1 MTSYDSPQGYLENE
15 QNFQQQRVQ
24 QASPLELTCIL
35 YEGAI
40 QAVEQAQVF
49 LKRGEILARGRSI
62 ARVQGILM
70 ELTESLD
77 RKNGGDFAARLG
89 LLYDYMLRKLNEAHT
104 QQNLQPLVEVRQLL
118 ADLLSAWREIA
129 PETSV
134 VGFTDVADAENVRS
148 RLDLAV

>member
-129 PETSV
+129 PEPSV
-134 VGFTDVADAENVRS
+134 VVLTDVAGAENAAS

>member
-40 QAVEQAQVF
+40 QAVEQAQIF

-89 LLYDYMLRKLNEAHT
+89 LLYDYMLGKLNEAHT

-118 ADLLSAWREIA
+118 ADLLSAWRQIA

-134 VGFTDVADAENVRS
+134 GGFIDVAAAENADS

>member
-1 MTSYDSPQGYLENE
+1 MTSYSSPQGYLETE

-77 RKNGGDFAARLG
+77 RKKGGDFAARLG
-89 LLYDYMLRKLNEAHT
+89 LLYDYMLGKLNEAHS

-118 ADLLSAWREIA
+118 MDLLSAWRQIA
-129 PETSV
+129 PESSPN
-134 VGFTDVADAENVRS
+134 GLAKGGSSESADI
-148 RLDLAV
+148 RLDLAG

>member
-1 MTSYDSPQGYLENE
+1 MINYDSPQGYLENE

-24 QASPLELTCIL
+24 QASSLELTCIL

-40 QAVEQAQVF
+40 QALEQAQVF

-62 ARVQGILM
+62 ARAQGILL

-77 RKNGGDFAARLG
+77 RKKGGDFAARIG
-89 LLYDYMLRKLNEAHT
+89 LLYDYMLGKLNEAHT
-104 QQNLQPLVEVRQLL
+104 QQNLQLLVEVRHLL
-118 ADLLSAWREIA
+118 IDLLSAWRQIA
-129 PETSV
+129 PEPNVAASEEAKSV
-134 VGFTDVADAENVRS
+134 ENADG